1 MKNQIYKYITK
12 VYKCIMKDIN
22 YAQWAE
28 YIYELSSEYVEKDAK
43 VLELAAGNGNL
54 INHLQKYFDK
64 KIIATDLSLNML
76 RENEKKS
83 NTLMVCCN
91 MNELPFNDKFDLI
104 YSAFDSVNY
113 LLEEEKIIKLF
124 NSVKEILNPEGV
136 FTFDAALEKNSIKY
150 VKSMNREGHCDGIH
164 YKQTSEYD
172 KKTRLHRNYFEI
184 KNSDGE
190 IFTEE
195 HIEKIYPIEYWLNIA
210 SKCGFYI
217 MEALE
222 AFSFDDVSKR
232 SERLQ
237 LVLKIDKE

>member
-1 MKNQIYKYITK
+1 MSNQIYKYISK

-22 YAQWAE
+22 YPQWAE
-28 YIYELSSEYVEKDAK
+28 YLYEISTEYVEKDAK

-54 INHLQKYFDK
+54 INHLQKYFQK

-76 RENEKKS
+76 RENDKKA
-83 NTLMVCCN
+83 NTLMVCCD
-91 MNELPFNDKFDLI
+91 MNELPFKQKFDLI

-113 LLEEEKIIKLF
+113 LLQEEKVIKLL
-124 NSVKEILNPEGV
+124 NNVKEILNPEGV

-150 VKSMNREGHCDGIH
+150 VKSMNREGICEGIQ
-164 YKQTSEYD
+164 YKQISEYD

-184 KNSDGE
+184 KSFEGKLY
-190 IFTEE
+190 TEE
-195 HIEKIYPIEYWLNIA
+195 HIEKIYPIEFWLNVA
-210 SKCGFYI
+210 TKCGFYV

-222 AFSFDDVSKR
+222 AFSFDDVSKN